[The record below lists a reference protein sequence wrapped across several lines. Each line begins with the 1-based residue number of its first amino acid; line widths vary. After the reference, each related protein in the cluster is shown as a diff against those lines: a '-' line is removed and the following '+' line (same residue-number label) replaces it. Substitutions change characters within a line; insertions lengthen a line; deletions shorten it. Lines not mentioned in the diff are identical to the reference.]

1 VTSCCRERLGET
13 GPKTFFQER
22 TFSYLHQSLFT
33 ERKVVEFPLQYIYST
48 SLLPSIPEEEEEEGG
63 GGGFSTPTFTI
74 SSPLWACRYLFI
86 YQVTS
91 F

>member
-48 SLLPSIPEEEEEEGG
+48 SLLLPYLKKKKKK
-63 GGGFSTPTFTI
+63 GGFSTPTFTI

>member
-48 SLLPSIPEEEEEEGG
+48 SLLLPYLKKKKKKKK
-63 GGGFSTPTFTI
+63 GGFSTPTFTI